1 MGRIDYGMPALLEN
15 GTLEANIATCK
26 ENGLDFI
33 ELNVN
38 LPEYGVQ
45 ALENTEYFRQAA
57 EANGFQPDRRSGASG
72 NRPPD
77 DCLRE
82 ENRYSAAEHAH
93 GARRVH
99 DAAGAQ
105 GADV

>member
-45 ALENTEYFRQAA
+45 ALENTEYFR
-57 EANGFQPDRRSGASG
+57 
-72 NRPPD
+72 
-77 DCLRE
+77 
-82 ENRYSAAEHAH
+82 
-93 GARRVH
+93 
-99 DAAGAQ
+99 
-105 GADV
+105 